1 MKLYTRFPSEVPM
14 RQSDSADWN
23 DGAWCLEDRRRR
35 LCDDQQGTAL
45 TEFVITLPVFILLF
59 SAVVWM
65 GQAYSKAVETD
76 IRASFKMWNNATTVQ
91 HDRIPSG
98 MMHTMHPT
106 AAGVAGAASSGESA
120 ISGGGLSNIASEAY
134 SGLVHA
140 ARAAHGTHG
149 ESAMYLLPVKNEVGT
164 GEVHVQANEHI
175 THHGDFANSVMNDGP
190 FSSGEP
196 STSGSG
202 SGLLDDF
209 DVSIPSGI
217 DQGKQGFVQAIGA
230 NARYGDA
237 TGEEIADFQIGN
249 IGTMS
254 FESEFDT
261 LVAPYAPAS
270 NEDAIADEAMSALLN
285 RIMALDSN
293 QHCLMAEVPGIQ
305 SNDDFANCSP

>member
-1 MKLYTRFPSEVPM
+1 M
-14 RQSDSADWN
+14 RQTDSTEPNERACGGN
-23 DGAWCLEDRRRR
+23 VPLCR
-35 LCDDQQGTAL
+35 LRDDQRGTAL

-91 HDRIPSG
+91 HDRIPGG
-98 MMHTMHPT
+98 MMHTLHPT
-106 AAGVAGAASSGESA
+106 AAGVAGAASSGGSA
-120 ISGGGLSNIASEAY
+120 LSGGGLDDIAGEAY

-209 DVSIPSGI
+209 GVSMPSGI
-217 DQGKQGFVQAIGA
+217 DQAKQGFVQSIGA

-237 TGEEIADFQIGN
+237 TGEEIADYEIGN
-249 IGTMS
+249 IGTMT

-285 RIMALDSN
+285 RVMALDSN

-305 SNDDFANCSP
+305 SNNDFANCSL